1 MQRRKRA
8 IVVLLCMCFVWYMSF
23 MTIFAEQSAK
33 DALRSYDAKMCT
45 QVREQIKQNIEDQ
58 NGSSGSTSG
67 GTSGDTSEDSSDSAE
82 DGADE
87 SELTDFGTEGKIV
100 SAIYGMLH
108 NPDDGDVEGIRTQ
121 AQGKAI
127 IRKACQKYS
136 VSSKELISLFSE
148 AAQDYGVSTSIDP
161 DNDPEIEDDLLK
173 SATSKL
179 NILWWE
185 GDDTGVNRSAMHVML
200 NKLLTQGGAAYKVM
214 SVCTA
219 MGAMMCLVFGI
230 GDILEKATE
239 KSVSTE
245 ALWRAFLKMCLGIWI
260 IYNCLYIASAI
271 IYIGGNV
278 VLRYIM
284 TGDGG
289 TIDSAPYKLRLAIW
303 QSVLA
308 AEQQGGIASLKSTM
322 ASGGYGIIKQAL
334 QAAGSAVA
342 GAVSGAYA
350 TISHFGPL
358 KMLVD
363 VFNGSAWIQMATSFT
378 IYAVAIEMGIR
389 FVFTP
394 IAVADMFS
402 EKLRSSGIRWLK
414 NLAACALQ
422 GTVIYVVIVV
432 GTNLREILETGAAM
446 PGFSPVTSTI
456 VNLTMIGFFAKSR
469 GFAQEAF
476 GLH

>member
-8 IVVLLCMCFVWYMSF
+8 IVVLLCMCFVWCMSF

-33 DALRSYDAKMCT
+33 DALKSYDAKMYL
-45 QVREQIKQNIEDQ
+45 QVRKQIKQNIEDQ

-67 GTSGDTSEDSSDSAE
+67 DTSEDSSDSTE
-82 DGADE
+82 DEIDTE
-87 SELTDFGTEGKIV
+87 TSTDFGTEGKIV
-100 SAIYGMLH
+100 SEIYNLLH

-121 AQGKAI
+121 AQGKEI
-127 IRKACQKYS
+127 IRQACRKYS
-136 VSSKELISLFSE
+136 VSSKELVSLFSE

-185 GDDTGVNRSAMHVML
+185 GDDTGVNRSAMHVMI

-245 ALWRAFLKMCLGIWI
+245 ALWRAFLKLCLGIWI

-358 KMLVD
+358 KALVD

-422 GTVIYVVIVV
+422 GTVIYVVIIV
-432 GTNLREILETGAAM
+432 GTNLREILETGTAM

>member
-8 IVVLLCMCFVWYMSF
+8 IVVLLCMCFVWCMSF
-23 MTIFAEQSAK
+23 MTIFAEQSAA
-33 DALRSYDAKMCT
+33 DALKSYDAKMCL
-45 QVREQIKQNIEDQ
+45 QVRNQIKQNIEDQ
-58 NGSSGSTSG
+58 NGSSG
-67 GTSGDTSEDSSDSAE
+67 GTSGDTSEDSSDSTE
-82 DGADE
+82 DETDAP
-87 SELTDFGTEGKIV
+87 ELTDFGTEGKVV
-100 SAIYGMLH
+100 SKIYDLLH

-121 AQGKAI
+121 AQGKEI
-127 IRKACQKYS
+127 IRKACRENN

-161 DNDPEIEDDLLK
+161 NNDQE
-173 SATSKL
+173 
-179 NILWWE
+179 
-185 GDDTGVNRSAMHVML
+185 
-200 NKLLTQGGAAYKVM
+200 LLTQGSAAYKVM

-245 ALWRAFLKMCLGIWI
+245 ALWRAFLKLCLGIWI

-289 TIDSAPYKLRLAIW
+289 TLDSAPYKLRLAIW

-350 TISHFGPL
+350 AVSHFGPL

-402 EKLRSSGIRWLK
+402 EKFRSSGIRWLK

-432 GTNLREILETGAAM
+432 GTNLREILETGGAM

-469 GFAQEAF
+469 GLAQEAF